1 MGKKKIKPK
10 QKRQQQQKQKKLSV
24 KQQKQ
29 LQRKQ
34 EQKQKRQQT
43 AQQKRAEK
51 QRLFEARQ
59 KERQE
64 EIQKLKPKRREK
76 SENRKE
82 LEKRFKELVD
92 KANNIL
98 DKFDEEERR
107 YIFDDD
113 YGAVFDDKTIMTQ
126 KGKFRKNASE
136 LTNKE
141 LEQRNKMLSTFIQD
155 SDEYEKD
162 AEAFENLAEDLAEAM
177 EIPFEEYEKD
187 FWDFIN
193 FVKAIIGNNPDY
205 SEIIEMC
212 MSIAPKR
219 FGRGESLEQIKNA
232 FYTAWINNDGNT
244 AKFMTEFSENGILL

>member
-1 MGKKKIKPK
+1 MGKKKQKPK
-10 QKRQQQQKQKKLSV
+10 QKKQQKQKKLSV

-51 QRLFEARQ
+51 HRLFEARQ

-64 EIQKLKPKRREK
+64 EIQKLKPKRQQK

-82 LEKRFKELVD
+82 LEKRFRELVD
-92 KANNIL
+92 KANEIL
-98 DKFDEEERR
+98 DKFDEEQRR
-107 YIFDDD
+107 YIFEDD
-113 YGAVFDDKTIMTQ
+113 YGAIFDDKTIVTQ

-162 AEAFENLAEDLAEAM
+162 AEAVEDFAEDVADAM
-177 EIPFEEYEKD
+177 GIPFEEYEKD

-212 MSIAPKR
+212 MNISDAR
-219 FGRGESLEQIKNA
+219 FRRGESLDEIKNA
-232 FYTAWINNDGNT
+232 FYTAWTNSKDTSDFIT
-244 AKFMTEFSENGILL
+244 KFSENGILL

>member
-1 MGKKKIKPK
+1 MGKKK
-10 QKRQQQQKQKKLSV
+10 QKTKQKQKKQQKQLTAR
-24 KQQKQ
+24 QQKQ

-43 AQQKRAEK
+43 AKQKQAEK

-64 EIQKLKPKRREK
+64 EIQKLKPKRRQK

-82 LEKRFKELVD
+82 LEKRFRELVD
-92 KANNIL
+92 KSNEIL

-107 YIFDDD
+107 YIFEDD
-113 YGAVFDDKTIMTQ
+113 YGAIFDDKTIMTQ

-141 LEQRNKMLSTFIQD
+141 LEQRNKMLSTFIED

-162 AEAFENLAEDLAEAM
+162 ADAFEDFAEDMAEDTG
-177 EIPFEEYEKD
+177 IPFEEYEKD
-187 FWDFIN
+187 FWDFVN
-193 FVKAIIGNNPDY
+193 FIKAIIGNIPNF
-205 SEIIEMC
+205 SEVIEMC
-212 MSIAPKR
+212 MNVADTR
-219 FGRGESLEQIKNA
+219 FRRGESLDEIKNA
-232 FYTAWINNDGNT
+232 FYTAWTNSEDIADFIT
-244 AKFMTEFSENGILL
+244 KFSGNGILL

>member
-1 MGKKKIKPK
+1 MGKKK
-10 QKRQQQQKQKKLSV
+10 QKTKQKQKKQQKQLTAR
-24 KQQKQ
+24 QQKQ

-43 AQQKRAEK
+43 AKQKQAER

-64 EIQKLKPKRREK
+64 EIQKLKPKRRQK

-82 LEKRFKELVD
+82 LEKRFRELVD
-92 KANNIL
+92 KSNEIL

-162 AEAFENLAEDLAEAM
+162 AEAFEDFAGDMAEAM

-193 FVKAIIGNNPDY
+193 FVKAIIGNSPDY

-212 MSIAPKR
+212 MSIARSR
-219 FGRGESLEQIKNA
+219 FGRGETLDEIKNS
-232 FYTAWINNDGNT
+232 FYTAWTNSENT
-244 AKFMTEFSENGILL
+244 ADFITKFSENGILL

>member
-1 MGKKKIKPK
+1 MGKKKQKPK
-10 QKRQQQQKQKKLSV
+10 QKQK

-29 LQRKQ
+29 LTARQQKQIQRKQ

-82 LEKRFKELVD
+82 LEKRFRELVD
-92 KANNIL
+92 KANEIL
-98 DKFDEEERR
+98 DKFDEEQRR

-162 AEAFENLAEDLAEAM
+162 AEAFENFAEDMAKDM
-177 EIPFEEYEKD
+177 GIPREEWEQD
-187 FWDFIN
+187 LWQFMA
-193 FVKAIIGNNPDY
+193 FVKSILGQIPNY
-205 SEIIEMC
+205 SEVIEMIET
-212 MSIAPKR
+212 IAENR
-219 FGRGESLEQIKNA
+219 FSRGESLNEIKDI
-232 FYTAWINNDGNT
+232 FYTAWINSENIED
-244 AKFMTEFSENGILL
+244 FITEFSQNGVLL

>member
-1 MGKKKIKPK
+1 MGKKKQKPK
-10 QKRQQQQKQKKLSV
+10 QKKLTA

-29 LQRKQ
+29 IQRKQ
-34 EQKQKRQQT
+34 EQKQRRQQT

-64 EIQKLKPKRREK
+64 EIQKLKPKRRQK

-92 KANNIL
+92 KANETL

-113 YGAVFDDKTIMTQ
+113 YGAIFDDKTIMTQ

-155 SDEYEKD
+155 ADEYEKD
-162 AEAFENLAEDLAEAM
+162 AEVVEDFAEDMADAM
-177 EIPFEEYEKD
+177 GIPFEEYEKN
-187 FWDFIN
+187 FWEFVNFI
-193 FVKAIIGNNPDY
+193 KAIIGNIPDF
-205 SEIIEMC
+205 SEIIEMA
-212 MSIAPKR
+212 MNVVDAR
-219 FGRGESLEQIKNA
+219 FRRGESLEEIKNA
-232 FYTAWINNDGNT
+232 FYTAWTNSEDTSDFIT
-244 AKFMTEFSENGILL
+244 KFSENGTLL

>member
-1 MGKKKIKPK
+1 MGKKKLKPK
-10 QKRQQQQKQKKLSV
+10 QKQKKQQKQLTAR
-24 KQQKQ
+24 QQKQ

-34 EQKQKRQQT
+34 EQKQRRQQT

-82 LEKRFKELVD
+82 LEKRFRELVD
-92 KANNIL
+92 KANEVL
-98 DKFDEEERR
+98 DKFDEEQRR

-113 YGAVFDDKTIMTQ
+113 YGAIFDDKTIMTQ

-162 AEAFENLAEDLAEAM
+162 AEAFEDFAEDVAEAM
-177 EIPFEEYEKD
+177 DIPFEEYEKD

-205 SEIIEMC
+205 SEIIEMS
-212 MSIAPKR
+212 MSISDAR
-219 FGRGESLEQIKNA
+219 FRRGESLEQIKNA
-232 FYTAWINNDGNT
+232 FYTAWINNDGDT
-244 AKFMTEFSENGILL
+244 AKFITEFSENGILL

>member
-1 MGKKKIKPK
+1 MGKKK
-10 QKRQQQQKQKKLSV
+10 QKTKQKQKKQQKQLTAR
-24 KQQKQ
+24 QQKQ

-43 AQQKRAEK
+43 AKQKQAER

-64 EIQKLKPKRREK
+64 EIQKLKPKRRQK

-82 LEKRFKELVD
+82 LEKRFRELVD
-92 KANNIL
+92 KSNEIL

-113 YGAVFDDKTIMTQ
+113 YGAIFDDKTIMTQ

-141 LEQRNKMLSTFIQD
+141 LEQRNKMLSTFIED
-155 SDEYEKD
+155 ADEYEK
-162 AEAFENLAEDLAEAM
+162 EADNFESFAENLAEDM
-177 EIPFEEYEKD
+177 GIPYEDYKED
-187 FWDFIN
+187 FWNFVD
-193 FVKAIIGNNPDY
+193 FVKAILGNIANY
-205 SEIIEMC
+205 SDIVEMI
-212 MSIAPKR
+212 MSVAHSR
-219 FGRGESLEQIKNA
+219 FSRGETLEEIKNA
-232 FYTAWINNDGNT
+232 FYTAWTNSDNISD
-244 AKFMTEFSENGILL
+244 FLTEFSGNGILL

>member
-1 MGKKKIKPK
+1 MGKKK
-10 QKRQQQQKQKKLSV
+10 QKTKQKQK

-29 LQRKQ
+29 LTARQQKQIQRKQ

-43 AQQKRAEK
+43 AKQKHAEK

-64 EIQKLKPKRREK
+64 EIQKLKPKRRQK

-82 LEKRFKELVD
+82 LEKRFRELVD
-92 KANNIL
+92 KANEIL
-98 DKFDEEERR
+98 DKFDDEQRR

-113 YGAVFDDKTIMTQ
+113 YGAIFDDKTIMTQ

-141 LEQRNKMLSTFIQD
+141 LEQRNKMLSTFIED

-162 AEAFENLAEDLAEAM
+162 ADAFEDFAEDLAEAM
-177 EIPFEEYEKD
+177 DIPFEEYEKD

-212 MSIAPKR
+212 MSIAEKR
-219 FGRGESLEQIKNA
+219 FGRGESLDKIKDA
-232 FYTAWINNDGNT
+232 FYTAWINNDGDT
-244 AKFMTEFSENGILL
+244 MKFITEFSENGILL